1 MITNYL
7 IYLYTLPKEEQIKQI
22 FILIIFFLISIIICV
37 ILDFLKSKFF
47 DKNKDKDKDKN

>member
-47 DKNKDKDKDKN
+47 DKNKDKDKN